1 MYVESNEGVNERKG
15 EGRKREEKQF
25 LQMVHEYYLEFS
37 LQAEKRDQKTDP
49 SVFKTRK
56 HQKKGETNR
65 ILKDRP
71 PFLLNFIEV
80 TMLHNGLSAGT

>member
-56 HQKKGETNR
+56 HQKKR
-65 ILKDRP
+65 
-71 PFLLNFIEV
+71 
-80 TMLHNGLSAGT
+80 